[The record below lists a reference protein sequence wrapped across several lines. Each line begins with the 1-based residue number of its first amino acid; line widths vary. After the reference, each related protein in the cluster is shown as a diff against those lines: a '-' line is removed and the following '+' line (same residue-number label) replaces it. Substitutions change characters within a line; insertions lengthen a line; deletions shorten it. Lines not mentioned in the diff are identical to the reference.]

1 MTNDSRDP
9 AIENSHDYH
18 GDMNSPDAG
27 SSESVGDEKVIALIA
42 AITLSAVIAIIMY
55 AGWRY

>member
-1 MTNDSRDP
+1 MTNDGRDP
-9 AIENSHDYH
+9 AIENPNDHYRE
-18 GDMNSPDAG
+18 MNSPDSG
-27 SSESVGDEKVIALIA
+27 SPESVGDEKVIALIA